1 MHLHSSL
8 PLLITTPHETPHL
21 DFMLVHNLARAE
33 NRVPVP
39 TQAWEKACGFNALA
53 RKLGPGW
60 YGMGNESGVGPE
72 IGSCSKP
79 NTKPKLGMVYY
90 WVYLTISY
98 KSICPIF
105 ATSKTDYKWLAF
117 GVRQNSH
124 KAKQS
129 PANCV
134 WFLIEVFDL
143 YMSLTFGS
151 CSTTTMTVRLQEVE
165 DSFPCAPVGNATNI
179 PLWSLVHLDVH
190 LWVSKIP
197 VVYIKIP
204 EEKGTNNT
212 GSLYGS
218 CMMAGSKKSLQSC
231 LLCVLSKT
239 SFIIIYIYVYNVDF
253 YVFSIHCE
261 LFVEGNHPACAPNFA
276 KAPHSSATRSV
287 SNEMMSLWVQVDNI

>member
-1 MHLHSSL
+1 M
-8 PLLITTPHETPHL
+8 PHICH
-21 DFMLVHNLARAE
+21 FE
-33 NRVPVP
+33 NRLQMIGIWGQTKQPQGKTEP
-39 TQAWEKACGFNALA
+39 S
-53 RKLGPGW
+53 KLCLVSHRSFW
-60 YGMGNESGVGPE
+60 
-72 IGSCSKP
+72 
-79 NTKPKLGMVYY
+79 
-90 WVYLTISY
+90 
-98 KSICPIF
+98 PI
-105 ATSKTDYKWLAF
+105 
-117 GVRQNSH
+117 
-124 KAKQS
+124 
-129 PANCV
+129 
-134 WFLIEVFDL
+134 L

-239 SFIIIYIYVYNVDF
+239 SFIIIYVYM
-253 YVFSIHCE
+253 SI
-261 LFVEGNHPACAPNFA
+261 
-276 KAPHSSATRSV
+276 
-287 SNEMMSLWVQVDNI
+287 M